1 MHSKDVVCL
10 ARKKREDG
18 LSIRRI
24 AMDLKLS
31 KSTVEYMLKTNSERK
46 KKIGRKRSIGKRT
59 ERRMKRT
66 VTRLLTSGEKV
77 TARKVKEKCELDV
90 NVRTVQ
96 RTLHRI
102 GLKYAKA
109 KKKITLTKKHKEARL
124 ECAKR
129 WLTKHVDFKKVIFT
143 DEKRFMF
150 DGPDGWCTWS
160 RRGELV
166 VLNKGQMGEEG
177 VMVWVMIFTNGN
189 IWLEWLKGQQNS
201 ESHKQL
207 LNEKA
212 LPRIRRELGNY
223 FVLQQDN
230 CSIHVSKL
238 MKEWMDKM
246 NMTTLEWPARSPDL
260 NLIENVWEMVAQLVY
275 DGPEITKKAQLWE
288 RILGAKK
295 QLIETR
301 RDVIVHMFDHYG
313 ERLIPTHGR
322 AKAGRPARTYIQ
334 QLCEDTG
341 CCPEDLPRAMNDREE
356 WRERVRDIRAA
367 STI

>member
-1 MHSKDVVCL
+1 MHSKEVVCL

-31 KSTVEYMLKTNSERK
+31 KSTVKYMLKTNSERK
-46 KKIGRKRSIGKRT
+46 KKRGRKRSIGKRT

-66 VTRLLTSGEKV
+66 VTQLLTSGEKV

-102 GLKYAKA
+102 GLKYAKV
-109 KKKITLTKKHKEARL
+109 KKKITLTKKHKGERL

-143 DEKRFMF
+143 DEKRFNF
-150 DGPDGWCTWS
+150 DGPDGWCTWL
-160 RRGELV
+160 RRGEPV
-166 VLNKGQMGEEG
+166 VLNKRQMGRGG
-177 VMVWVMIFTNGN
+177 VMVWGMIFANGN
-189 IWLEWLKGQQNS
+189 IWLEWLKGRQNS
-201 ESHKQL
+201 KSYKQL
-207 LNEKA
+207 LDEKA
-212 LPRIRRELGNY
+212 LPRIRREMGND

-238 MKEWMDKM
+238 MKEWMAKV
-246 NMTTLEWPARSPDL
+246 NMTTLEWLARSPDL
-260 NLIENVWEMVAQLVY
+260 NLIENVWEMLAQLVY
-275 DGPEITKKAQLWE
+275 DGPEITKVAQLWE

-295 QLIETR
+295 QLIETC
-301 RDVIVHMFDHYG
+301 RDVIVHMFDHYE
-313 ERLIPTHGR
+313 ERLIKVIEKKG
-322 AKAGRPARTYIQ
+322 
-334 QLCEDTG
+334 
-341 CCPEDLPRAMNDREE
+341 
-356 WRERVRDIRAA
+356 DI
-367 STI
+367 TDY

>member
-1 MHSKDVVCL
+1 MHSKEVVCL

-18 LSIRRI
+18 LTIRRI

-46 KKIGRKRSIGKRT
+46 KKRGRKRSIGKRT

-109 KKKITLTKKHKEARL
+109 KKKITLTKKHKGARL

-143 DEKRFMF
+143 DEKRFQF

-160 RRGELV
+160 RRGEPV
-166 VLNKGQMGEEG
+166 VLNK
-177 VMVWVMIFTNGN
+177 
-189 IWLEWLKGQQNS
+189 
-201 ESHKQL
+201 
-207 LNEKA
+207 
-212 LPRIRRELGNY
+212 R
-223 FVLQQDN
+223 
-230 CSIHVSKL
+230 
-238 MKEWMDKM
+238 
-246 NMTTLEWPARSPDL
+246 
-260 NLIENVWEMVAQLVY
+260 
-275 DGPEITKKAQLWE
+275 
-288 RILGAKK
+288 
-295 QLIETR
+295 
-301 RDVIVHMFDHYG
+301 
-313 ERLIPTHGR
+313 
-322 AKAGRPARTYIQ
+322 
-334 QLCEDTG
+334 
-341 CCPEDLPRAMNDREE
+341 
-356 WRERVRDIRAA
+356 
-367 STI
+367 